1 MFIEDNALEE
11 FLEEDQYKYDSTTTL
26 GKVLVVSA
34 ICKNEQVEQRSNDS
48 DEWIL
53 KDRMDDSW
61 DFENNVYRVY
71 YDDMAKVNKLIGND
85 YDDDFY
91 ERDRIDLDS
100 IVYVVIKDTYEIEK
114 LTPRQ
119 VVYRYFTGTFLKGNR
134 FPVVLSW
141 YQDEDGDVYV
151 KEKYTGSIENEVK
164 LFGFKPKN
172 DKDIEIAAFEFAYN
186 ECLRNDNI
194 AIFDSEDDA
203 IWSIK

>member
-1 MFIEDNALEE
+1 MFTEDNSLEE
-11 FLEEDQYKYDSTTTL
+11 FIDEEQYKYDSTTTL

-71 YDDMAKVNKLIGND
+71 YDVMAKVNKLINTN

-100 IVYVVIKDTYEIEK
+100 IVYVVIKDTHEIEK

-119 VVYRYFTGTFLKGNR
+119 VVYRYFTGTFLTGNR
-134 FPVVLSW
+134 FPVTLSW

-151 KEKYTGSIENEVK
+151 KERYTSSIENDVK

-172 DKDIEIAAFEFAYN
+172 NKDIEIAAFEFAYN
-186 ECLRNDNI
+186 ECLKNDAI
-194 AIFDSEDDA
+194 SIFDSEDDA

>member
-1 MFIEDNALEE
+1 MFTEDNALEE
-11 FLEEDQYKYDSTTTL
+11 FIDEEQYKYDSTTTL

-48 DEWIL
+48 NEWIL

-71 YDDMAKVNKLIGND
+71 YDVMSKVNKLINTN

-100 IVYVVIKDTYEIEK
+100 IVYVVIKDTHEIEK

-119 VVYRYFTGTFLKGNR
+119 VVYRYFTGTFLTGNR
-134 FPVVLSW
+134 FPVTLSW

-151 KEKYTGSIENEVK
+151 KERYTGSIENDVK

-186 ECLRNDNI
+186 ECLKNDAI

>member
-1 MFIEDNALEE
+1 MFTEDNALEE
-11 FLEEDQYKYDSTTTL
+11 FIDEEQYKYDSTTTL

-71 YDDMAKVNKLIGND
+71 YDVMAKVNKLINTN

-91 ERDRIDLDS
+91 KRDRIDLDS

-119 VVYRYFTGTFLKGNR
+119 VVYRYFTGTFLTGNR
-134 FPVVLSW
+134 FPVILSW

-151 KEKYTGSIENEVK
+151 KERYTGSIENDVK

-186 ECLRNDNI
+186 ECLKNDAI